1 MPWRSIGK
9 DRVCEDQLW
18 RSRLVVVW
26 VICWPLGFGGPWVCV
41 LIVPIEFWWW
51 WSNCALWFQWGGPI
65 IVDGFFLSWLLV
77 FLPLVVVGIWLNL
90 VRFVLSCVLCYR
102 VEDAWQC
109 GDGCWLVATSLST
122 VGLCF
127 FFFFL

>member
-9 DRVCEDQLW
+9 DRVYEDRLQ

-51 WSNCALWFQWGGPI
+51 RWWWSNCAFWVLGVFASGGCGCLAEFGWICFELCFVLWGG
-65 IVDGFFLSWLLV
+65 GC
-77 FLPLVVVGIWLNL
+77 VVVWRWML
-90 VRFVLSCVLCYR
+90 V
-102 VEDAWQC
+102 
-109 GDGCWLVATSLST
+109 GGH
-122 VGLCF
+122 
-127 FFFFL
+127 